1 MWLIDS
7 NIIIYYLSAN
17 HQAIDFIKQ
26 HQGQMAISILTV
38 MEVLSYPYDEIKL
51 LRVERFLRKNFIWLG
66 IDDTIIFKTASL
78 RRIKKTKSMDA
89 LIASTALVH
98 DLTLVTRNAKDFH
111 HLPITLINPIDQ
123 PFH

>member
-26 HQGQMAISILTV
+26 HKGQMAVSILTV
-38 MEVLSYPYDEIKL
+38 MEVLSYPDDEMKL
-51 LRVERFLRKNFIWLG
+51 LRIERFLRKNFIWLG
-66 IDDTIIFKTASL
+66 IDETIIFKTANI

-89 LIASTALVH
+89 LIASTALVY
-98 DLTLVTRNAKDFH
+98 DLTLVTRNTKDFH